1 MSVPKELVVVEHAD
15 GSPHITV
22 GVEREEGSREV
33 TVQLRHY
40 PPARRRASDGP
51 AVVATPAFRAGF
63 DRIDW
68 TKAN

>member
-1 MSVPKELVVVEHAD
+1 MSVPKELVVIEHAD

-40 PPARRRASDGP
+40 PPARRRGDGP
-51 AVVATPAFRAGF
+51 VKVSTPAFREGF